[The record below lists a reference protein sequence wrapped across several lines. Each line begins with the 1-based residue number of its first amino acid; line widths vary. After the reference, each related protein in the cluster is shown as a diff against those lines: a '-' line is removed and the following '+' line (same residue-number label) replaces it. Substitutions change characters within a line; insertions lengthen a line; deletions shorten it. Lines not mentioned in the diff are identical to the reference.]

1 MHVAKITS
9 RPKNGK
15 AYHSYLV
22 RTSFRE
28 DGKVKHHTVANITH
42 LPAPVIELVTQALKG
57 ETFLAPSEAIEILR
71 SLPHGHVAAVVG
83 TMSKLGLPA
92 LLASRKSPERQRALA
107 MIVQRLLFADS
118 KLALSRAVSHETATS
133 TLGAVLGVTDTTEDE
148 FYAAMDWI
156 LGRQSRIE
164 DKLAQRHLEDGVVV
178 LYDLTSSYFE
188 GRTCPLAQL
197 GHPRD
202 GKAGKLQIEIGLL
215 TTKEGCPVAVE
226 VFEGSRADPKTV
238 ASQVQKLRSRFGL
251 ERVVLVGDRGMLTE
265 ARIRED
271 LRPAEGLS
279 WVTALRAPA
288 IRGLVERGDL
298 QLSLFDETDLG
309 EITSPEYPGE
319 RLVVCRNPL
328 LAEERARKRE
338 SLLQATERVLEKI
351 ACATR
356 RKRRPLRGEKEIAL
370 RVGRD
375 IGRFKVAKHFTQEIT
390 DTSFT
395 YARDEDSV
403 ARETALDGIYVIRTD
418 LPQRDLSTDE
428 TVETYKSLSR
438 VERAFRCMKT
448 VDLLVRP
455 IHHRLEDRVRAHVFL
470 CMLALYVD
478 WHMRRALAPILFE
491 DHEKE
496 EGRKMRPSPVAKAK
510 RSKAADAKAQ
520 EKRTEDDEPVHSFRT
535 LLQDLATVTVNRIRI
550 QGRKDAE
557 FDIQTNPTAGQ
568 QHAFNLLGVR
578 QATM

>member
-9 RPKNGK
+9 RPAKGK
-15 AYHSYLV
+15 AYDSYLV

-28 DGKVKHHTVANITH
+28 DGKVKHRTVANLPH
-42 LPAPVIELVTQALKG
+42 LPPPVIELVSKALKG
-57 ETFLAPSEAIEILR
+57 ETFLAPSEALEIVR

-83 TMSKLGLPA
+83 TMNKLGMPA

-118 KLALSRAVSHETATS
+118 KLALSRAVAEETATS
-133 TLGAVLGVTDTTEDE
+133 TLGTMLDVADSTEDE

-156 LGRQSRIE
+156 LSKQKRIE
-164 DKLAQRHLEDGVVV
+164 KKLAQRHLEDGAVV

-188 GRTCPLAQL
+188 GRTCPLARF

-202 GKAGKLQIEIGLL
+202 KKMGKLQIEFGLL

-226 VFEGSRADPKTV
+226 VFEGNQGDPTTV
-238 ASQVQKLRSRFGL
+238 ASQVEKLRCRFGL
-251 ERVVLVGDRGMLTE
+251 KRVVLVGDRGMLTE

-279 WVTALRAPA
+279 WVTALRALA
-288 IRGLVERGDL
+288 IQGLVERGDL

-309 EITSPEYPGE
+309 EITSTEYPGE
-319 RLVVCRNPL
+319 RLVVCKNPL
-328 LAEERARKRE
+328 LGEERARKRKA
-338 SLLQATERVLEKI
+338 LLQNAERALEKI
-351 ACATR
+351 ARATR
-356 RKRRPLRGEKEIAL
+356 RKRDPLRGEKEIAL

-375 IGRFKVAKHFTQEIT
+375 MARSKMNKHFTHEIT
-390 DTSFT
+390 ETSFT
-395 YARDEDSV
+395 YARNEDRI
-403 ARETALDGIYVIRTD
+403 ARESALDGIYVIRTD
-418 LPQRDLSTDE
+418 LPKDELSTDE

-455 IHHRLEDRVRAHVFL
+455 IRHRLEDRVRAHVFL
-470 CMLALYVD
+470 CMLAFHVD

-496 EGRKMRPSPVAKAK
+496 EGRKRRASPVAKAK
-510 RSKAADAKAQ
+510 RSKAAEEKVQ
-520 EKRTEDDEPVHSFRT
+520 TKRTEADEPVHSFRT
-535 LLQDLATVTVNRIRI
+535 LLQDLATVTRNRIRL
-550 QGRKDAE
+550 QGRADAE
-557 FDIQTNPTAGQ
+557 FELQATLTAMQ
-568 QHAFNLLGVR
+568 QRAFDLLGVR
-578 QATM
+578 QAIM